1 MMRAALHDRYGSPS
15 VLHEALLPVP
25 TPGPGEVRVRVHAAG
40 VNAID
45 TVLRAGRLRL
55 VTGRR
60 FPRGTGLDF
69 AGVVDTSESP
79 DYAPGDRVWG
89 TIPNHPRNP
98 NGAAAEY
105 VVTTPA
111 HLAAAP
117 PGVDLAD
124 LAALPGV
131 GVTALIALR
140 DHARLRPGQTVLIRG
155 AAGGFGTAVL
165 QLAHAAGAEVTALAS
180 ARHLPALRALGA
192 DAVLDRATTDPA
204 HLEHFDV
211 ILDAAGTGLP
221 AFRRRAARTVT
232 IAWGSIPALL
242 TIAASTVH
250 GSRRIRS
257 FSAAPAHADLAL
269 LTEHVARGDLS
280 PIIAGRFPL
289 SGAADAHTAFE
300 RGGALGKWLI
310 VP

>member
-1 MMRAALHDRYGSPS
+1 MMRAALHDRYGAPS
-15 VLHEALLPVP
+15 VLHEALLPAP
-25 TPGPGEVRVRVHAAG
+25 TPGAGEVRVRVHAAG

-55 VTGRR
+55 ITGRR
-60 FPRGTGLDF
+60 FPRGVGLDF
-69 AGVVDTSESP
+69 AGVVDASESP
-79 DYAPGDRVWG
+79 AHRPGDRVWG
-89 TIPNHPRNP
+89 TIPGHPRNP
-98 NGAAAEY
+98 AGAAAEY

-111 HLAAAP
+111 HLAVAP

-140 DHARLRPGQTVLIRG
+140 DHARLKDGQTVLIRG
-155 AAGGFGTAVL
+155 AAGGFGTAAL
-165 QLAHAAGAEVTALAS
+165 QLAHAAGAHVTALAS

-204 HLEHFDV
+204 RLDHFDV
-211 ILDAAGTGLP
+211 LLDAAGTGLP
-221 AFRRRAARTVT
+221 AFRRRATRTVT
-232 IAWGSIPALL
+232 IAWGSIPTLL

-250 GSRRIRS
+250 GPGRIRS
-257 FSAAPAHADLAL
+257 FSATPAHADLSL
-269 LTEHVARGDLS
+269 LADHVTRGHLR
-280 PIIAGRFPL
+280 PVIAGRFPL
-289 SGAADAHTAFE
+289 SAAADAHTAFE

-310 VP
+310 EP

>member
-45 TVLRAGRLRL
+45 TVLRAGKLRL

-69 AGVVDTSESP
+69 AGVVDTSDSP
-79 DYAPGDRVWG
+79 GYAPGDRVWG

-98 NGAAAEY
+98 AGAAAEY
-105 VVTTPA
+105 VVTTPDR
-111 HLAAAP
+111 LAAAP

-140 DHARLRPGQTVLIRG
+140 DHARLRAGQTVLIRG
-155 AAGGFGTAVL
+155 AAGGFGTAAL
-165 QLAHAAGAEVTALAS
+165 QLAHAAGARVTALAS
-180 ARHLPALRALGA
+180 ARHLPALRDLGA
-192 DAVLDRATTDPA
+192 GAVLDRATTDPA
-204 HLEHFDV
+204 GLGHFDIV
-211 ILDAAGTGLP
+211 LDAAGTELP
-221 AFRRRAARTVT
+221 AYRRHAGRTVT
-232 IAWGSIPALL
+232 IAWGSIPTLL
-242 TIAASTVH
+242 TIAASAVH
-250 GSRRIRS
+250 GPRRIRS
-257 FSAAPAHADLAL
+257 FSATPAHADLAL
-269 LTEHVARGDLS
+269 LTDHVTRGDLR
-280 PIIAGRFPL
+280 PVVAGRFPL
-289 SGAADAHTAFE
+289 TEAAAAHAAFE